1 MNVSG
6 NVQRVISCRRF
17 DYYFRSGIERF
28 IRETPSAYVVAHASM
43 IRYRRSID
51 FLARFRLHTRLV
63 WYDERS
69 LYFEQRF
76 ITQSDDFVRAV
87 ALCKNTCVNV
97 DVIELMRKFG
107 FERPECPPM
116 VQSFI
121 KANEQSSEAL
131 KQELH
136 RN

>member
-1 MNVSG
+1 
-6 NVQRVISCRRF
+6 
-17 DYYFRSGIERF
+17 
-28 IRETPSAYVVAHASM
+28 M

-51 FLARFRLHTRLV
+51 FLNRFRLHTRLV

-76 ITQSDDFVRAV
+76 ITDSDNFVRAV

-97 DVIELMRKFG
+97 DVIRLMGELG
-107 FERPECPPM
+107 FERPECPP
-116 VQSFI
+116 VLQSFI
-121 KANEQSSEAL
+121 RANEQSSEAL

-136 RN
+136 QN